1 MAAGPR
7 GLWRTRDGTDGRAG
21 GSWAG
26 PREAGPNKALSA
38 STLPSYWDQ
47 PVTDPSLLATWTFHF
62 FAGGGGGGAVS
73 KSPERFSGPLS
84 QSARAAVT
92 KVPQAG
98 ASTADLSRTARRLKA
113 RADPAPGQGQLL
125 GPQGPSAPCDLAW
138 PEGLPG
144 GLLYKGT
151 DPFVRAPPR
160 DRVAPA
166 PSQWG
171 LGFNR

>member
-38 STLPSYWDQ
+38 STLPSCWDQ
-47 PVTDPSLLATWTFHF
+47 PVTDPSHLATWTFHF

-98 ASTADLSRTARRLKA
+98 GFDRRLVSHSSEVEGEGRSCA
-113 RADPAPGQGQLL
+113 WSRPAAWSSGAICPLRSRVAGGAPG
-125 GPQGPSAPCDLAW
+125 A
-138 PEGLPG
+138 
-144 GLLYKGT
+144 LLYKGT